1 MVIGCVEVGKIIF
14 VKKLKGEKDF
24 SIKLISGIEIYFYV
38 FKLYV
43 NELIIIG
50 KLDFKFLGVLG
61 ICCLLIIFIF
71 DIFGF
76 LNLFS

>member
-24 SIKLISGIEIYFYV
+24 SIELISGIEIYFYV

-50 KLDFKFLGVLG
+50 KLNFKFFGVLG
-61 ICCLLIIFIF
+61 ICLFINYIYF
-71 DIFGF
+71 
-76 LNLFS
+76 

>member
-24 SIKLISGIEIYFYV
+24 SIELISGIEIYFYV

-61 ICCLLIIFIF
+61 ICLFINYIYF
-71 DIFGF
+71 
-76 LNLFS
+76 